1 MSYIKKF
8 NRLLKTKPVLC
19 YLLFTFCLSLIVNF
33 GILKTYAY
41 RDIYEYFWT
50 AKYQVNFEHEFIKG
64 GRFILGA
71 IIKFVFGS
79 LVHSFSDLKW
89 IRLFSLICSVLFSTQ
104 LFRFFLKLNFKI
116 YESAIFSFLVLSI
129 PSFTIY
135 MGWTATFQIP
145 LLLSLSFHA
154 GILLLNSFT
163 QNKNYVSNTI
173 IALVLILF
181 CLCIYQPAATAFLIP
196 ITIFTISK
204 KKLLVKHCFYLVAF
218 LFTSLIVYYIIF
230 QLSLKWYNVMPAD
243 RTALSLFKIPYKLI
257 LFYLRE
263 LRMLMY
269 GSGILVLKK
278 LTLITGI
285 ISFLGFFYLLIVKKQ
300 HRYKNLKFFLFFSL
314 VLAFSY
320 TPNILSS
327 SYYVCSR
334 VIAPA
339 AIIVLFYQFYFFRHL
354 ILKKKLNKKIGVFI
368 ALLFII
374 LSSINQ
380 NIFISKIQQTEFL
393 AIKERVNQISLE
405 NKKDIVI
412 IKPEDSFLIKNEFYK
427 NNYADEFGQVSSSR
441 IWVAKPMFQQLLAE
455 RKNETPLKL
464 NYKISTIN
472 EEINKP
478 VKDSIII
485 DLRYVLKN
493 AFK

>member
-1 MSYIKKF
+1 
-8 NRLLKTKPVLC
+8 
-19 YLLFTFCLSLIVNF
+19 
-33 GILKTYAY
+33 
-41 RDIYEYFWT
+41 
-50 AKYQVNFEHEFIKG
+50 
-64 GRFILGA
+64 
-71 IIKFVFGS
+71 
-79 LVHSFSDLKW
+79 
-89 IRLFSLICSVLFSTQ
+89 
-104 LFRFFLKLNFKI
+104 
-116 YESAIFSFLVLSI
+116 
-129 PSFTIY
+129 

-173 IALVLILF
+173 IALVLVLF

-278 LTLITGI
+278 LTLIIGI

-393 AIKERVNQISLE
+393 AIKESVNQISLE

-412 IKPEDSFLIKNEFYK
+412 IKPKDSFLIKNKFYK